1 MVLKGNLAVFVAKQK
16 GAKSP
21 KLNEADENL
30 MKLTILLLYCHCMTF
45 IHKKLVSIIIC
56 ISVVFILLEKKRK
69 TRSNADHF
77 KQVQCECGLTLDHLF
92 ILFVR
97 DFAKL
102 FSLC

>member
-1 MVLKGNLAVFVAKQK
+1 MVQREVLAIFEGKRK

-21 KLNEADENL
+21 KPDEANGNL
-30 MKLTILLLYCHCMTF
+30 MKLTILLLHCHCMTF

-56 ISVVFILLEKKRK
+56 ISVLLIFLEKKRK

-77 KQVQCECGLTLDHLF
+77 KQVRCECDLTLDHLF